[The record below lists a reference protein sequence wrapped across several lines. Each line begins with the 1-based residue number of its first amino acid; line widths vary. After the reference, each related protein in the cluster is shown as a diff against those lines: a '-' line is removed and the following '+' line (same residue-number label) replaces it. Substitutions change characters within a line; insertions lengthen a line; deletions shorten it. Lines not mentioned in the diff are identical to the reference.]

1 MLILSSITHSSHPG
15 DLFNPF
21 LHVAYFIQICKIRG
35 YPVIILEALLL
46 PIGLAWTKSV
56 PASLRVLNIFAHGEH
71 LISYRAD

>member
-46 PIGLAWTKSV
+46 PRCLALAKISSGV
-56 PASLRVLNIFAHGEH
+56 LRVLNIFAHEEH
-71 LISYRAD
+71 ISYKAD